1 MITSITLDQLS
12 CNTETEGGG
21 SRPYL
26 WAVLLQVDDQTIAS
40 GALVA
45 RIGFA
50 PSPTGAQIII
60 AEGMRAGGTA
70 PVPAPQ
76 QRMAAQF
83 DPGQQRRDLI
93 LITVLWDQHD
103 LPFDAILAGYDAF
116 LGTSR
121 DAVAANLVALGSD
134 SPEVQ
139 QAAIDAV
146 TATVN
151 QQVNDAIEG
160 KLSLVDKLEIKAHL
174 KTPDQVID
182 SAFAHFAVAEADSA
196 STLSLSFGAGSGH
209 DYRIDGTFTVTAD
222 PCEADLI
229 RIRAAQQAIANT
241 EGALKQLNGHEGPA
255 ADKQRELLEE
265 ELSTQQSRLAAA
277 EADLSQCRASTSATP
292 GL

>member
-12 CNTETEGGG
+12 CHTETEGGG
-21 SRPYL
+21 SHPYL

-50 PSPTGAQIII
+50 PSPDGAQIII
-60 AEGMRAGGTA
+60 SEGMRAGGTA

-121 DAVAANLVALGSD
+121 DAVAANLVALGSSD
-134 SPEVQ
+134 PGTQ

-146 TATVN
+146 EATVH
-151 QQVNDAIEG
+151 QQVNDAIDA
-160 KLSLVDKLEIKAHL
+160 KLSPVFKLEVKAGL
-174 KTPDQVID
+174 KTPDKVID

-196 STLSLSFGAGSGH
+196 STLSLPFGAGSGH
-209 DYRIDGTFTVTAD
+209 DYQIDGTFTVTAD
-222 PCEADLI
+222 PCEAELI

-241 EGALKQLNGHEGPA
+241 EGALKQLFGHEGPGTE
-255 ADKQRELLEE
+255 KQIELLEA
-265 ELSTQQSRLAAA
+265 ELSTQKGLLAAA
-277 EADLSQCRASTSATP
+277 EADLSQCRVRTSATP
-292 GL
+292 GS